1 MKVKICGL
9 TNLADAKF
17 ALEQGADY
25 LGFIFAESKRQVN
38 TKQVA
43 EIIVGLADD
52 LTKAKTVGVFANQ
65 PVDEINQIIAATG
78 LDYVQLHGEES
89 PEFCQ
94 QLKASVIKSFKIK
107 DGSSLAAIKEYEVFA
122 YLLDTYYEDKLGG
135 GGESFDWSL
144 VSQANLE
151 GKIFLAGGIELDNVE
166 EAIKLINPYC
176 IDVCSGVEAKPGKK
190 DHGELKEFV
199 EQVKEIIIDD

>member
-9 TNLADAKF
+9 TNLVDAKF

-25 LGFIFAESKRQVN
+25 LGFIFAESKREV
-38 TKQVA
+38 KAKEVA
-43 EIIVGLADD
+43 EIIAGLADD

-65 PVDEINQIIAATG
+65 SVDEINQIIAETG
-78 LDYVQLHGEES
+78 LDYVQLHGDES

-94 QLKASVIKSFKIK
+94 QLKAPVIKSFKIK
-107 DGSSLAAIKEYEVFA
+107 DESSLAAIKEYEVFA

-135 GGESFDWSL
+135 GGESFDWNL
-144 VSQANLE
+144 VSQANLN
-151 GKIFLAGGIELDNVE
+151 GKIFLAGGIDLDNVE

-199 EQVKEIIIDD
+199 EQVKEIS